1 MVLGLKITKSATY
14 SFFIFPRF
22 DRPKIEAGRL
32 VIFRIASTKEI
43 TFSFR
48 TYNPRTR
55 GKVPKEE
62 AEMMMNKLIS
72 AGLLD
77 EESEV
82 KWEGDFVSFPLKEG
96 LIIDKN

>member
-1 MVLGLKITKSATY
+1 MSENEKQYV
-14 SFFIFPRF
+14 
-22 DRPKIEAGRL
+22 
-32 VIFRIASTKEI
+32 
-43 TFSFR
+43 
-48 TYNPRTR
+48 
-55 GKVPKEE
+55 KVPKEE